1 MFAPGET
8 ITGSKSGANYDIK
21 VSAANTTTDKY
32 KQNIDLETEADAI
45 LDFSE
50 TNPFGTY

>member
-8 ITGSKSGANYDIK
+8 ITGAKSGANYDIK

-32 KQNIDLETEADAI
+32 KQNIDLETEADSI